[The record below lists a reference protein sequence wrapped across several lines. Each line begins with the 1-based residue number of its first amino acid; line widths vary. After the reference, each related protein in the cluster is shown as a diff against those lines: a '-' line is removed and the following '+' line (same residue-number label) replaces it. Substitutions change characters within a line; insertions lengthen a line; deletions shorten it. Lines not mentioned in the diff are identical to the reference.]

1 MNRTNNTSSVL
12 PSNVVTIKSPHQLT
26 KFLNFL
32 SILLQTTQKS
42 SSVCNGITL
51 ELRFVFSI
59 IAHTGNLLAPLL
71 FIVLNVNLRQSL
83 MSFIRGT
90 AASKNSRRQSR
101 EMVLDDMTVG
111 TSVTDGYINS
121 GLKINP

>member
-1 MNRTNNTSSVL
+1 M
-12 PSNVVTIKSPHQLT
+12 
-26 KFLNFL
+26 
-32 SILLQTTQKS
+32 
-42 SSVCNGITL
+42 
-51 ELRFVFSI
+51 FSI